1 MALYRM
7 SAYSELWGQK
17 IKNDG
22 AYYNFAGDI
31 VSPIWCFKEKR
42 NLWKNPFGIRNN
54 NYDVRHSVFYL
65 RYQFTFK
72 ARKMNEE

>member
-1 MALYRM
+1 MVLYRM

-22 AYYNFAGDI
+22 AYYNFAGNI
-31 VSPIWCFKEKR
+31 VSPIWRFKEKR

-65 RYQFTFK
+65 RY
-72 ARKMNEE
+72 